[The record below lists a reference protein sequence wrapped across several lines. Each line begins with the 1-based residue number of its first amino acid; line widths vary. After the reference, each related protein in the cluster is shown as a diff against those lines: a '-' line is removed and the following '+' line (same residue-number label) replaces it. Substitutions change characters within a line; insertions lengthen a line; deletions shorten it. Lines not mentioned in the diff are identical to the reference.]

1 MDHLLSPNI
10 IFVIAQQNT
19 ARSIDASVWNPNA
32 LQDQ

>member
-19 ARSIDASVWNPNA
+19 AGSTDANVWRLNA
-32 LQDQ
+32 LQHQ

>member
-10 IFVIAQQNT
+10 IFVIAQQKTLSN
-19 ARSIDASVWNPNA
+19 IDAHVWHQKA